1 MTRDIQ
7 GDSAVLKLYGFAAS
21 NYFNMVQLALLEKRL
36 PFEIVALHGCQ
47 NPEALAI
54 SARGKVPVLGTP
66 EGFISET
73 DVILRYIED
82 THADHPLVPAEPFAR
97 AQAWTIAKEIELY
110 IELPAR
116 LCYVEVIFGGRP
128 TPADLKAKARR
139 DLIKGFTALA
149 QRGRFAPYVAGEQ
162 FTVADIYFLYSV
174 DLAQRV
180 GEQLFGLDL
189 LGQVPGARALLEHLA
204 QRPDVQHVAAARE
217 ADWPR
222 FLARV
227 QAVARQAG

>member
-1 MTRDIQ
+1 M
-7 GDSAVLKLYGFAAS
+7 LKLYGFAAS
-21 NYFNMVQLALLEKRL
+21 NYYNMVQLALLEKQV
-36 PFEIVALHGCQ
+36 PFETVPLHGCQ
-47 NPEALAI
+47 NPEVLAI

-82 THADHPLVPAEPFAR
+82 TCVGRPLVPSDPFSR
-97 AQAWTIAKEIELY
+97 AQMWTIAKEIELY

-116 LCYVEVIFGGRP
+116 TCYVEVIFGGRP
-128 TPADLKAKARR
+128 TPPDLKLKARR
-139 DLIKGFTALA
+139 DLIKGFAALA
-149 QRGRFAPYVAGEQ
+149 QRARFAPYVAGEH
-162 FTVADIYFLYSV
+162 FSLADIYFLYTV

-180 GEQLFGLDL
+180 GEELFGLDL
-189 LGQVPGARALLEHLA
+189 LGEMPKACALLDLLA
-204 QRPDVQHVAAARE
+204 LNPNVQKVAADRQ

-227 QAVARQAG
+227 QAVAQTSRTSGAA

>member
-1 MTRDIQ
+1 M
-7 GDSAVLKLYGFAAS
+7 LKLYGFAAS
-21 NYFNMVQLALLEKRL
+21 NYFNMVQLALLEKQV
-36 PFEIVALHGCQ
+36 PFEFVPLHGCQ

-66 EGFISET
+66 QGFISET
-73 DVILRYIED
+73 DVILRYLED
-82 THADHPLVPAEPFAR
+82 TSTARPLVPADPFCR

-116 LCYVEVIFGGRP
+116 LCYVEVIFGGRA

-139 DLIKGFTALA
+139 DLIKGFAALS
-149 QRGRFAPYVAGEQ
+149 QRARFAPYISGEH

-189 LGQVPGARALLEHLA
+189 LGQLPGAQALLEHLA
-204 QRPDVQHVAAARE
+204 QNPNVQQVAAARE

>member
-1 MTRDIQ
+1 M
-7 GDSAVLKLYGFAAS
+7 LKLYGFAAS
-21 NYFNMVQLALLEKRL
+21 NYFNMIQLALLEKQL
-36 PFEIVALHGCQ
+36 PFEIVPLHGCQ
-47 NPEALAI
+47 NPQAMAI
-54 SARGKVPVLGTP
+54 SARGKVPVLETP

-82 THADHPLVPAEPFAR
+82 TSANQPLVPADPFGR
-97 AQAWTIAKEIELY
+97 AQVWMIAKEIELY

-116 LCYVEVIFGGRP
+116 LCYVEVLFGGRP

-139 DLIKGFTALA
+139 DLIKGFAALA
-149 QRGRFAPYVAGEQ
+149 QRGRFAPYVAGAQ

-180 GEQLFGLDL
+180 GEQLFDLDL
-189 LGQVPGARALLEHLA
+189 LGQVPHAQALLEHLA
-204 QRPDVQHVAAARE
+204 QNANVRQVAAARE
-217 ADWPR
+217 ADLPR

>member
-1 MTRDIQ
+1 M
-7 GDSAVLKLYGFAAS
+7 LKLYGFAAS
-21 NYFNMVQLALLEKRL
+21 NYFNMVQLALLEKQL
-36 PFEIVALHGCQ
+36 PFEIVPLYGCQ
-47 NPEALAI
+47 NPQAMAI
-54 SARGKVPVLGTP
+54 SARGKVPVLETP

-82 THADHPLVPAEPFAR
+82 TSANQPLVPADPFGR
-97 AQAWTIAKEIELY
+97 AQVWTIAKEIELY

-139 DLIKGFTALA
+139 DLIKGFAALA
-149 QRGRFAPYVAGEQ
+149 QRGRFAPYVAGAQ
-162 FTVADIYFLYSV
+162 FTVADIYFLYSI

-180 GEQLFGLDL
+180 GEQLFGMDL
-189 LGQVPGARALLEHLA
+189 LEQVPQARALLERLA
-204 QRPDVQHVAAARE
+204 QSPNVQQVAAARE

-227 QAVARQAG
+227 QAVARQAS